1 MSTRLNPK
9 EHEQEVP
16 RRMSVRS
23 KINETKLATHLLVK
37 FHEDDQTSVIPV
49 KRVTSP
55 AVSTLEPSATCT
67 CTVRWSDN
75 KMYKA
80 TVLAMGDDASMR
92 EEQRKL
98 GSGNKENSM
107 NTANPKSRKRSAIA
121 ASLPPL
127 KKKKL
132 ATTKTCA
139 TTKKKTANEQLKD
152 TFVLETGSPP
162 PNDPPPNK
170 TAPQATADGNPPA
183 STGASPQATVDSNL
197 PASTGTSPMA
207 TADSNLPATCTTSAR
222 PPATNPKVKNK
233 Q

>member
-92 EEQRKL
+92 QEQRKL

-107 NTANPKSRKRSAIA
+107 KNPKSRKRSAIA
-121 ASLPPL
+121 ASLSPL

-132 ATTKTCA
+132 ATTETCA
-139 TTKKKTANEQLKD
+139 TTKKKTANKQPKD
-152 TFVLETGSPP
+152 TFVLEAGS
-162 PNDPPPNK
+162 
-170 TAPQATADGNPPA
+170 
-183 STGASPQATVDSNL
+183 
-197 PASTGTSPMA
+197 TS
-207 TADSNLPATCTTSAR
+207 
-222 PPATNPKVKNK
+222 